1 MNYAV
6 IMAGGTGKR
15 LWPLSRKQR
24 PKQVL
29 RLFGGHTL
37 LYHCYHR
44 LVEIFDEDKILVL
57 TNASYVDI
65 VKENLPQLPKENIIA
80 EPAVRDTAS
89 AIGLAATVLSKRD
102 PDATM
107 AVLSADH
114 IIEPTENLQAAL
126 KDGLNCINKNP
137 QCLMVFGIE
146 PTTPSTQLGY
156 IKCID
161 PVIAES
167 CINKVYMVE
176 AFKEKPDL
184 KTAEEY
190 LEAGDFFWNSG
201 IFVWKAEII
210 LDYLRKFLPESTEPL
225 TKISDAWEKE
235 NQQQVL
241 NEWFTKLP
249 KISIDFAVMEKASN
263 VHAIKLDC
271 KWLDMG
277 SFNALAEIIT
287 SDEHD
292 NVVTAELYELIDC
305 KNTIVV
311 TEEHNH
317 LIAAIG
323 IKDMVVAHSRDA
335 TLICPADQT
344 HRLKELL
351 GNIENKTGEQFL

>member
-6 IMAGGTGKR
+6 IMAGGT
-15 LWPLSRKQR
+15 
-24 PKQVL
+24 
-29 RLFGGHTL
+29 GGHTL

-44 LVEIFDEDKILVL
+44 LVEIFEKDNILVL
-57 TNASYVDI
+57 TNTSYVDI
-65 VKENLPQLPKENIIA
+65 VHENLPDLPKENIIA

-126 KDGLNCINKNP
+126 KDGLNCINKNHH
-137 QCLMVFGIE
+137 CLMVFGIE

-161 PVIAES
+161 PIETES
-167 CINKVYMVE
+167 CINKVYTVE
-176 AFKEKPDL
+176 AFKEKPNEN
-184 KTAEEY
+184 TAIEY
-190 LEAGDFFWNSG
+190 VNAGNFFWNSG
-201 IFVWKAEII
+201 IFIWKANTI
-210 LDYLRKFLPESTEPL
+210 LDYLQKFLPESTEPL
-225 TKISDAWEKE
+225 KNIQAAWNTDK
-235 NQQQVL
+235 QSKVL
-241 NEWFTKLP
+241 QEWFPKLQ
-249 KISIDFAVMEKASN
+249 KISIDFAVMEKAKD
-263 VHAIKLDC
+263 VHAIKLEC

-277 SFNALAEIIT
+277 SFNALAEIIS

-292 NVVTAELYELIDC
+292 NVVTSELNELMDC
-305 KNTIVV
+305 TNTIVV

-323 IKDMVVAHSRDA
+323 VKDMVIAHSPDA

-351 GNIENKTGEQFL
+351 EKIEKDTGEKFL

>member
-15 LWPLSRKQR
+15 LWPLSRKKR

-44 LVEIFDEDKILVL
+44 LVEIFEKDNILVL
-57 TNASYVDI
+57 TNARYVNDI
-65 VKENLPQLPKENIIA
+65 HENLPDLPRDNIIA

-89 AIGLAATVLSKRD
+89 AIGLAAAVLTKKD

-114 IIEPTENLQAAL
+114 IIEPTENLQTAL
-126 KDGLNCINKNP
+126 KDGLNCINNNP

-146 PTTPSTQLGY
+146 PNTPSTQLGY
-156 IKCID
+156 IKCSE
-161 PVIAES
+161 PVETES
-167 CINKVYMVE
+167 CINKVYTVE
-176 AFKEKPDL
+176 AFKEKPNEN
-184 KTAEEY
+184 TAVEY
-190 LEAGDFFWNSG
+190 VNAGNYFWNSG
-201 IFVWKAEII
+201 IFVWKAQTI
-210 LDYLRKFLPESTEPL
+210 LDYLQKFLPESTEPL
-225 TKISDAWEKE
+225 ARIKDAWQTD
-235 NQQQVL
+235 QQSKVL
-241 NEWFTKLP
+241 NEWFPQLP
-249 KISIDFAVMEKASN
+249 KISIDFAVMEKAKD
-263 VHAIKLDC
+263 VHAIRLEC

-292 NVVTAELYELIDC
+292 NVVTAELNELIDC

-323 IKDMVVAHSRDA
+323 VKDMVIAHSPDA

-351 GNIENKTGEQFL
+351 EKIEKDSGEQFL